1 MPSDMLM
8 FARSGMSIAMANA
21 NDDVQRAA
29 TFVTSANTE
38 DGFAHAIERFVL
50 GDRPGHD
57 EQWSGE
63 LGYRSQS

>member
-1 MPSDMLM
+1 
-8 FARSGMSIAMANA
+8 MSIAMANA

-38 DGFAHAIERFVL
+38 DGFARAIERFVL